1 MPRAALAVI
10 VVGIIWQLLLV
21 YFDLGLDLLNL
32 PNWLNRLI
40 QLTTAFLLYS
50 WSAVCFCIGL
60 SAGSRVN
67 QGRDFCKHSWALA
80 QAYLYLRETI
90 QLAAHLLERA
100 SGASA
105 PSSSLTLGLR
115 YLALALFAYQVIFK
129 MGSPTLVAHLSGL
142 TLGYL
147 CAGFIEKFKGWK
159 AGIQKKENE
168 NVSETS

>member
-1 MPRAALAVI
+1 M
-10 VVGIIWQLLLV
+10 VGIIWQLLLV

-32 PNWLNRLI
+32 PYWLNRLI
-40 QLTTAFLLYS
+40 QLTAAFLLYS
-50 WSAVCFCIGL
+50 WSAVCFYAGL
-60 SAGSRVN
+60 RAGARVN
-67 QGRDFCKHSWALA
+67 QRRDFCEHSWALA

-90 QLAAHLLERA
+90 QLAALLLERA

-105 PSSSLTLGLR
+105 PPSTFGQGLR
-115 YLALALFAYQVIFK
+115 YIALALFAYQVIFK

-147 CAGFIEKFKGWK
+147 FAGFFQKIERWK
-159 AGIQKKENE
+159 AGVQKKENE